1 MLFFLH
7 MHVQQVVVCL
17 LMVCFHPSWCYFL
30 FIFCARLTCCCSSS
44 PFFLFYYFL
53 PFLLLLLQQKKR
65 LATVD
70 KVLEEI
76 RGGLSRRGVY
86 AFIKLRRL
94 LARRDYDNTGKTNL
108 YDLTEVLRS
117 LGLSVRDGDL
127 VSMVRRYDP
136 RQEGTFDYNS
146 VLSAIRGEISNV
158 RIAVVRKAYD
168 KVSCFLNLL
177 SFVFCLP

>member
-1 MLFFLH
+1 MFVDGLFSSFVVLFFI
-7 MHVQQVVVCL
+7 
-17 LMVCFHPSWCYFL
+17 YFL
-30 FIFCARLTCCCSSS
+30 CTTD
-44 PFFLFYYFL
+44 
-53 PFLLLLLQQKKR
+53 LLLFFFPLFPLLLFSSLSPPPSSKKKR

>member
-1 MLFFLH
+1 MVVLFIYFLC
-7 MHVQQVVVCL
+7 MTDIVVVLLSPLFLCL
-17 LMVCFHPSWCYFL
+17 LF
-30 FIFCARLTCCCSSS
+30 SSLS
-44 PFFLFYYFL
+44 PPPPPPP
-53 PFLLLLLQQKKR
+53 PFSTTKKR

-94 LARRDYDNTGKTNL
+94 LARRDYNNTGMTNL

-127 VSMVRRYDP
+127 VNMVRRYDP
-136 RQEGTFDYNS
+136 RQEGKFDYNA
-146 VLSAIRGEISNV
+146 VLSAIRGDISNV
-158 RIAVVRKAYD
+158 RLAVVRKAFD
-168 KVSCFLNLL
+168 KVCCF
-177 SFVFCLP
+177 